1 MRKLCTLLLAICI
14 ATVSFGQN
22 MLLNPQD
29 PIKLD
34 SLVKIGHLDN
44 GLTYVI
50 RHNAN
55 PEHRAEFYIATNV
68 GAINETPAQRG
79 LAHFLE
85 HMCFNGNKDF
95 PGNTMM
101 SYLEKKGLIFGA
113 NINAMTGV
121 EQTIYILQT
130 IPTDSKAMIDTAL
143 VILQNDAHFVKNDPS
158 EIEKERGVIVEEWR
172 SGNSASRRQSEEQRK
187 ILFKGTNY
195 ADCNIIGDDKCILG
209 FDPKE
214 LVSFYQTWYY
224 PANQA
229 IIVVGDVDVNYV
241 ENKIKELFSVI
252 PKKEN
257 PPVKETVKV
266 PDNTEPLVN
275 VFSDPETGSTSV
287 NIVIKQEPIP
297 SQYKPLG
304 LYQVISLSKDLMS
317 SMLRERFSDAA
328 KEPGSV
334 FSDAGAAYVQL
345 ATIMDG
351 LIFYAMPKDDKGLA
365 TVKELVKLMR
375 QAGQFGFTQEEL
387 DRAKANIL
395 RSYQSA
401 ADKAATRTNG
411 QLAMQYVNY
420 FLEQEPYVDPVYM
433 NEVVKQYI
441 PQITLQQLNMMIK
454 GLVSKEN
461 NVVLYACPKK
471 DGVNIPTDAEVLASY
486 NDGYA
491 AELKPV
497 AANAV
502 NEPLIDVAAVKGGK
516 VKKEESGFAGS
527 KTWILSNGVKVH
539 LYPTD
544 IQKDKISFKLE
555 QKGGMSILPI
565 DVLPNFEENVQAFYQ
580 QNAGVSKFSQSKL
593 DKILAGKDVSVANTV
608 GPLTSGILGGGS
620 SKDLET
626 MMQLVYLYYTQPR
639 CDAAEFETSMSQM
652 KSIASNLGS
661 NPDFR
666 FSEENEKV
674 ANNNSPRHFF
684 FGSDLLGKVSAAG
697 IKKGLDMLFGDA
709 AGSEVYIGGD
719 FKPEEIKPF
728 VEKYL
733 GALPVKSKAA
743 RNYVNHKM
751 FMAPGMREDVF
762 DFDMKNPQTSAAIYY
777 TGPMQ
782 NTKDNTIQ
790 LRAMSYILEMRY
802 IESLREENGG
812 TYSPSVDGYISF
824 GPNER
829 YNFNVTFQ
837 TQYEKSKDLIEKV
850 HKGIENLAANGPT
863 DEELTKTIESFK
875 KNIPE
880 KKKRI
885 SYFMNLIEEYY
896 SWGKDMSDSDA
907 LINKNVT
914 KETVQKMAQLL
925 VNNKNRTEIVMNPKV
940 K

>member
-1 MRKLCTLLLAICI
+1 MKKLFTLLLAICI
-14 ATVSFGQN
+14 ATVSFGQS

-34 SLVKIGHLDN
+34 SLVKVGHLDN
-44 GLTYVI
+44 GLTYII

-121 EQTIYILQT
+121 EQTVYVLQT

-143 VILQNDAHFVKNDPS
+143 VILQNDAHFVKNDPA
-158 EIEKERGVIVEEWR
+158 EIEKERGVILEEWR
-172 SGNSASRRQSEEQRK
+172 SGNSAQRRQAESQFK
-187 ILFKGTNY
+187 VLYKGTKY
-195 ADCNIIGDDKCILG
+195 ADCNVIGDDKCIQG

-241 ENKIKELFSVI
+241 ENKIKELFNVI

-257 PPVKETVKV
+257 TPVKETIKV

-275 VFSDPETGSTSV
+275 VFSDPETGATSV
-287 NIVIKQEPIP
+287 NIIIKQEPIP
-297 SQYKPLG
+297 AKYKALG
-304 LYQVISLSKDLMS
+304 LYKAVNLSKDLMV
-317 SMLRERFSDAA
+317 SMLNERFSDAA

-334 FSDAGAAYVQL
+334 FSAAGADYVQL
-345 ATIMDG
+345 VTVMDG
-351 LIFYAMPKDDKGLA
+351 AYFYAMPKEGNGLA
-365 TVKELVKLMR
+365 TVKELVKLIR
-375 QAGQFGFTQEEL
+375 QAGQYGFTQDEL
-387 DRAKANIL
+387 DRAKTNLL
-395 RSYQSA
+395 RGYQSA

-411 QLAMQYVNY
+411 QLAIQYVNY
-420 FLEQEPYVDPVYM
+420 FLEQEPYVDPVYE
-433 NEVVKQYI
+433 NEVVKQYV

-454 GLVSKEN
+454 SLITKEN
-461 NVVLYACPKK
+461 NIILYTCPKK
-471 DGVNIPTDAEVLASY
+471 DGVHVPTDAEVLSSY

-491 AELKPV
+491 AEVKPI

-502 NEPLIDVAAVKGGK
+502 NEPLLNASAVKGGK
-516 VKKEESGFAGS
+516 VKKEEAGFAGS
-527 KTWILSNGVKVH
+527 KTWTLSNGLKVH

-544 IQKDKISFKLE
+544 VQKDAIQFRLE
-555 QKGGMSILPI
+555 QKGGKSILPME
-565 DVLPNFEENVQAFYQ
+565 VLPSFEENVIAFYQ

-593 DKILAGKDVSVANTV
+593 DKILAGKNVSVGNTV
-608 GPLTSGILGGGS
+608 GPLTSGIVGS
-620 SKDLET
+620 GSTKDFET
-626 MMQLVYLYYTQPR
+626 MMQLAYLYYTEPR
-639 CDAAEFETSMSQM
+639 CDAAEFENSMSQM

-666 FSEENEKV
+666 FSEENERV
-674 ANNNSPRHFF
+674 LNNNSPRFFF
-684 FGSDLLGKVSAAG
+684 FGKDLLDKVSAAN
-697 IKKGLDMLFGDA
+697 IKKGLDMLFSDA
-709 AGSEVYIGGD
+709 AGSEIYIAGD
-719 FKPEEIKPF
+719 FKPEVIKPF

-733 GALPVKSKAA
+733 GALPVKSKVA
-743 RNYVNHKM
+743 RKFVNHNM
-751 FMAPGMREDVF
+751 YMAPGMHEDVF
-762 DFDMKNPQTSAAIYY
+762 EFDMKNPQTSAAIYY
-777 TGPMQ
+777 TGPIQ

-790 LRAMSYILEMRY
+790 LKAMTYILEMRY
-802 IESLREENGG
+802 IASLREENGG
-812 TYSPSVDGYISF
+812 TYSPSVEGYISL
-824 GPNER
+824 GANER
-829 YNFNVTFQ
+829 YNFNITFQ
-837 TQYEKSKDLIEKV
+837 TQYEKSKGLIEKV
-850 HKGIENLAANGPT
+850 HKGIEDLAANGPT
-863 DEELTKTIESFK
+863 NEELTKTIESFK

-880 KKKRI
+880 NKKRI

-896 SWGKDMSDSDA
+896 SWGKDMTDSDA

-914 KETVQKMAQLL
+914 KDTVQKMAQLL
-925 VNNKNRTEIVMNPKV
+925 VNNKNRSEIIMNPKG